1 MTVWKSPGRST
12 SHWLTFTQRKAL
24 SLVSR
29 LINGTSS
36 RRKAAAPLQG
46 KHSLKAAA
54 AAGGSAPGAALSPAV
69 PLLPAAPP
77 RSFPLSPPTAL
88 LPRYHL
94 PSPPGRYSD
103 SAPGGRGLWP
113 SSGGPVLA
121 AGRSGGATAPQ

>member
-24 SLVSR
+24 SLVSS

-69 PLLPAAPP
+69 PPLPAAPP

-103 SAPGGRGLWP
+103 SAPGGRGPWP